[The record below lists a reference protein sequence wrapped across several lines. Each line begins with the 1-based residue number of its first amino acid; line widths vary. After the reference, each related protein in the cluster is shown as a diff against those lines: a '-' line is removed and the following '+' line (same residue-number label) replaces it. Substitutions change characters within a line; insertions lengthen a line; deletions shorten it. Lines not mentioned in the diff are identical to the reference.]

1 MKTVLLV
8 VTIITLLAIPAVAQ
22 SVVPVAPM
30 PVLNIVYIT
39 GVDTL
44 TLINTSA
51 QTLTLS
57 VHIAEGTA
65 VYVSAPGPTVQAAVV
80 LGPHETK
87 TVTDFRT
94 VWLVPANTIWVGIQ
108 SQ

>member
-1 MKTVLLV
+1 MKTVLFVAVLV
-8 VTIITLLAIPAVAQ
+8 LFAIPLSAQ
-22 SVVPVAPM
+22 SVVPVAPT
-30 PVLNIVYIT
+30 PVLNIAYIT